1 MELKGIVF
9 NIQKFSIHDGPGVR
23 TNVFLKGCPLRCK
36 WCANP
41 ESQLMKPQ
49 ILYHSKDCVH
59 CGTCAASCSEQAVSM
74 DGEGKIHMDFAKC
87 RGCLTCVHS
96 CPQRALSCEGEV
108 KTVDEVLEVCMQDV
122 DFYEE
127 SGGGV
132 TLSGGEALMQPDFA
146 KALLR
151 ELKARGIHTAMET
164 TGFAPA
170 EVFDGVTASA
180 DLLLFDMKHWDAE
193 KHKEGTGVDNTLIL
207 ENMRRAVAGGKEVL
221 PRLPV
226 IPGFNDSLKDAARFV
241 RRLRKVGVDRIQLLP
256 FHQFGEN
263 KYTLL
268 GKTYEYEAVP
278 ALHKEELT
286 EFRQV
291 FLDAGIDAFF

>member
-1 MELKGIVF
+1 MEQKGIVF

-36 WCANP
+36 WCSNP
-41 ESQLMKPQ
+41 ESQLIKRQ
-49 ILYHSKDCVH
+49 ILYHSKDCIH
-59 CGTCAASCSEQAVSM
+59 CGTCAASCPERAITM
-74 DGEGKIHMDFAKC
+74 DAEGQVHIDHAKC
-87 RGCLTCVHS
+87 RGCLTCVHH
-96 CPQRALSCEGEV
+96 CPQRALTCEGEE
-108 KTVDEVLEVCMQDV
+108 KTVEEIVEVCMQDV

-132 TLSGGEALMQPDFA
+132 TLSGGEALMQPEFA
-146 KALLR
+146 KALLK

-164 TGFAPA
+164 TGFAPR
-170 EVFDGVTASA
+170 EVFDDVTAYA
-180 DLLLFDMKHWDAE
+180 DLLLFDMKHWDGE

-207 ENMRRAVAGGKEVL
+207 ENMRRAITAGREVL

-226 IPGFNDSLKDAARFV
+226 IPGFNDSCEDAAGFV
-241 RRLRKVGVDRIQLLP
+241 RRLREVGATRIQLLP

-268 GKTYEYEAVP
+268 GKSYEYESVP
-278 ALHKEELT
+278 ALHKEELVD
-286 EFRQV
+286 FRQV